1 MNRLRITAALLVV
14 SSSLALA
21 SAPAAAYHEG
31 EGSAAPP
38 AEQSVEHANEAPT
51 DVTALPSNDLSTSMA
66 DKVSS
71 PGFSTDGSLHTS
83 AKVLNNAA
91 TTNDLKAAF
100 KAARPAEPAPQKPAL
115 GAVAAPKPA
124 PAGAP
129 ATEPQ
134 TAASGTPV
142 NAGPEQFELQVSEQ
156 PAVASPSTEERKA
169 ASRSSPMIFI
179 IAGVLV
185 LIAAAVALRKRSKG

>member
-1 MNRLRITAALLVV
+1 MFAKIPAVAVLPALIALTVAPA
-14 SSSLALA
+14 LALQSEDA
-21 SAPAAAYHEG
+21 V
-31 EGSAAPP
+31 AAPG
-38 AEQSVEHANEAPT
+38 EQPVDHANESPT

-100 KAARPAEPAPQKPAL
+100 KAARPAEPAPKPAM
-115 GAVAAPKPA
+115 GAIAAPKPA
-124 PAGAP
+124 PAGVP
-129 ATEPQ
+129 ATEPA
-134 TAASGTPV
+134 TAAPSSPV
-142 NAGPEQFELQVSEQ
+142 NAELEQFQLQVSEQ
-156 PAVASPSTEERKA
+156 PAVASPSSEERKN

-179 IAGVLV
+179 IAGVMV
-185 LIAAAVALRKRSKG
+185 LIAAAVALRKRGKR